1 MEGNATGVNANGF
14 FGRYVAFFRNK
25 KKVRTRDKFIPEAES
40 DGLSEKELRKIKRQ
54 IRREAR
60 QGRKKETLMYS
71 ILFLLVIFALFWI
84 LVLRF

>member
-1 MEGNATGVNANGF
+1 MEGNATGVNANSF

-25 KKVRTRDKFIPEAES
+25 KKARTREEFIPEIES
-40 DGLSEKELRKIKRQ
+40 EGLSEKELRKLKRQ

-71 ILFLLVIFALFWI
+71 ILFLLVIFALFWM